1 MTDAFSVVAHGAE
14 HWRTHSIMW
23 RSLSGVGRS
32 FADHGDET
40 LPSGS
45 ESAEHEEEAIDAR
58 HPDKAPLLR

>member
-1 MTDAFSVVAHGAE
+1 ME
-14 HWRTHSIMW
+14 MKP
-23 RSLSGVGRS
+23 
-32 FADHGDET
+32 